1 MTGVLGSDCAPRAD
15 HSPRVECAWSHGGGN
30 WWSAA
35 VLSGEQRGLALRSVH
50 LSTLHRGGREVPLLL
65 RSPFL
70 DGRHGVNAT
79 GAAVVAHPTHI
90 DVVDDRLVVGI
101 MNNRDVDSGNCSV
114 VDEFAT
120 DPSSAEVAV
129 AVVSEPVMHA
139 PIESDVWPPVS
150 GMPQVN
156 TAHEAPVTRSP

>member
-1 MTGVLGSDCAPRAD
+1 M
-15 HSPRVECAWSHGGGN
+15 
-30 WWSAA
+30 
-35 VLSGEQRGLALRSVH
+35 VLSGEQRGLALRSIH
-50 LSTLHRGGREVPLLL
+50 LPTLHGGGREVPLLL
-65 RSPFL
+65 RAPFL
-70 DGRHGVNAT
+70 DCSHRVNAT

-90 DVVDDRLVVGI
+90 DAVDDRLVVGV
-101 MNNRDVDSGNCSV
+101 MDERDVDSGNCSV

-120 DPSSAEVAV
+120 DPASAEVAV
-129 AVVSEPVMHA
+129 AVVPEPVTHA